1 MGNSRGC
8 RALVTGASRGVGYT
22 AAEALARRRCNL
34 VINARMKP
42 DLEEAAS
49 RLRSK
54 YKVRVEAIPA
64 DLRVRREVERLARKA
79 LEVLSGLDV
88 VIMSYGNPSCE
99 PCLPHEASWEDWME
113 AAALYIASTATIAR
127 ILVEENPVKA
137 TLIMISSFSVVEP
150 MPPLSVSDT
159 LRAGLT
165 RLARILARAYPD
177 KLKPLVL
184 VLGSFDTPGARR
196 TVSAI
201 ALREG
206 EDPEAYW
213 RERVEKLSPLGRT
226 GRLEELSRLIEWLA
240 LDSPEYLTGAPVF
253 LDGSTLKTALP

>member
-1 MGNSRGC
+1 MNETRTC
-8 RALVTGASRGVGYT
+8 KALVTGASKGIGYA
-22 AAEALARRRCNL
+22 AAEALARRGCSL
-34 VINARMKP
+34 VVNARIKSG
-42 DLEEAAS
+42 LEEAAS

-54 YKVRVEAIPA
+54 YGVRVEVVPG
-64 DLRVRREVERLARKA
+64 DLRVRSEVEHVIRKA
-79 LEVLSGLDV
+79 LKAMGRLDV
-88 VIMSYGNPSCE
+88 VVMSYGNPSCE

-159 LRAGLT
+159 MRAGLT
-165 RLARILARAYPD
+165 RLARILARTYPD
-177 KLKPLVL
+177 KLRPLVL
-184 VLGSFDTPGARR
+184 MLGSFDTPGARR

-201 ALREG
+201 ALRKE

-253 LDGSTLKTALP
+253 FEGSTLRTALP